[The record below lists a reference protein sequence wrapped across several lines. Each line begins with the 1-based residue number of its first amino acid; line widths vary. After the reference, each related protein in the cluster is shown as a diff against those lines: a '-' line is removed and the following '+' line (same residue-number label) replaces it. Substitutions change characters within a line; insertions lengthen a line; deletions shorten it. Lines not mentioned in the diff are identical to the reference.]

1 MSYQTELTAVAPQ
14 QIAELMAYPRSK
26 MRDNMDVR
34 FCPHATFYNPVDEQC
49 TYCHQGMECKWL
61 NHNDEL
67 ISIENKSE
75 EDIRREL
82 TKAMDYVEAQL
93 TASHLNRRACHCDN
107 CVWLGKVRKLLGIVQ

>member
-1 MSYQTELTAVAPQ
+1 MTTQSPIQQLERGEL
-14 QIAELMAYPRSK
+14 AELLAYPRRK

-34 FCPHATFYNPVDEQC
+34 FCKHAVFYNPVDEDC

-67 ISIENKSE
+67 ISLDKKADD
-75 EDIRREL
+75 DIRREL

-93 TASHLNRRACHCDN
+93 TAAHLNRRACSCDN
-107 CVWLGKVRKLLGIVQ
+107 CTWLGRVRVLLGIAR